1 VGVPRSTYYDAPPV
15 KADTTLKS
23 SLPSACLPT
32 TRLERGDLGLV
43 FLKKGQWAIICT
55 THNLL
60 KLFTL
65 AKAAWPNH
73 QRSRCVRALGAT
85 AYAH

>member
-1 VGVPRSTYYDAPPV
+1 M
-15 KADTTLKS
+15 
-23 SLPSACLPT
+23 
-32 TRLERGDLGLV
+32 RLERGDLGLV

-65 AKAAWPNH
+65 AKAA
-73 QRSRCVRALGAT
+73 
-85 AYAH
+85 